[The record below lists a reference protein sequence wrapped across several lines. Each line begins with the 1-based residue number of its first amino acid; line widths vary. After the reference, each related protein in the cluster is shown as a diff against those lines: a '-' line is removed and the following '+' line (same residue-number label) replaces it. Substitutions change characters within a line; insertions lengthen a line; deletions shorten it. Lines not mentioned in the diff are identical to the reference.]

1 MSTHK
6 ISTPAW
12 RPNRREMFLFGLGG
26 LVAAVP
32 FARRKPLALVQREFA
47 VMGTIGRIAVAHRD
61 PQRVQAAIDAAVE
74 ALRWVDRTMTNFS
87 ALSDVGRANLRA
99 AQEAVTISPE
109 TADVLIAAQSW
120 AETSDGTFDPCVGRS
135 IELWD
140 VKHRHDPPP
149 ARDVARLA
157 NRTLYQQLEIGRR
170 LGMPVVRFHDADV
183 NIDLGGIAKGY
194 GVDRAVAAL
203 REHGVEHAL
212 VAAGGDIYALG
223 RSPSGEPWQIGIQSP
238 FDKGALVGS
247 LPFENA
253 AISTSGD
260 YEQFFLYGGR
270 RYHHI
275 VDPTTGAPGQTAIR
289 SVTVVAGTNMAA
301 DAGATLAFALSG
313 GGQEI
318 LAKHGAH
325 IAHMI

>member
-1 MSTHK
+1 MSIKNSTH
-6 ISTPAW
+6 SW
-12 RPNRREMFLFGLGG
+12 RPNRREMLLFGLGG
-26 LVAAVP
+26 LVVAVP
-32 FARRKPLALVQREFA
+32 FARRTPLSLVRREFP

-99 AQEAVTISPE
+99 AKEAVAIAPE
-109 TADVLIAAQSW
+109 TAEVLTAAQAW
-120 AETSDGTFDPCVGRS
+120 AEASGGVFDPCVGRS

-140 VKHRHDPPP
+140 VKHRHEPPSS
-149 ARDVARLA
+149 RDVSRLA
-157 NRTLYQQLEIGRR
+157 NRKLYHQLEIGRR
-170 LGMPVVRFHDADV
+170 LGMPVVRFHDVDV
-183 NIDLGGIAKGY
+183 RVDLGGIAKGY

-203 REHGVEHAL
+203 RAHGVEHAL

-223 RSPSGEPWQIGIQSP
+223 RSPSDEPWQIGIQSP
-238 FDKGALVGS
+238 FDKDELVGS

-260 YEQFFLYGGR
+260 YEQFFMHGGR

-275 VDPTTGAPGQTAIR
+275 VDPTTGAPRQTSRR
-289 SVTVVAGTNMAA
+289 SVTVVADTNMAA

-313 GGQEI
+313 GGQAI

>member
-1 MSTHK
+1 MTR
-6 ISTPAW
+6 I
-12 RPNRREMFLFGLGG
+12 NRRDLLLLGLGG
-26 LVAAVP
+26 FAAAVP
-32 FARRKPLALVQREFA
+32 FARSTRLSLVRREFP
-47 VMGTIGRIAVAHRD
+47 VMGTIGKIAVAHRD
-61 PQRVQAAIDAAVE
+61 AMLARAAIADAIDA
-74 ALRWVDRTMTNFS
+74 LQWVDRTMTNFS
-87 ALSDVGRANLRA
+87 TLSDVGRANQGA
-99 AQEAVTISPE
+99 AKEAVVVSLE
-109 TADVLIAAQSW
+109 TADVLTAAQAW
-120 AETSDGTFDPCVGRS
+120 AEASGGVFDPCVGRS

-140 VKHRHDPPP
+140 VKHRHEPPP

-157 NRTLYQQLEIGRR
+157 NRKLYRQLEIGRR
-170 LGMPVVRFHDADV
+170 LGMPVVRFHDVDV

-203 REHGVEHAL
+203 RERGVEHAL

-238 FDKGALVGS
+238 FDKDALVGS

-260 YEQFFLYGGR
+260 YEQFFIHGGR
-270 RYHHI
+270 HYHHI
-275 VDPTTGAPGQTAIR
+275 VDPTTGAPGQTARR

-313 GGQEI
+313 GGQEV